1 VSEKKKNIGTIL
13 LSIGSLFI
21 LFELFGLMTGIFV
34 GPAALYFLGGVIEGV
49 GVVFVLSGFLIRNDY
64 VKTREMM

>member
-1 VSEKKKNIGTIL
+1 MSERKKNIGTIL

>member
-1 VSEKKKNIGTIL
+1 MSERKKNIGTIL

-21 LFELFGLMTGIFV
+21 LFELFGLMTGILV

>member
-1 VSEKKKNIGTIL
+1 MSERKKNIGTIL

-34 GPAALYFLGGVIEGV
+34 GPAALYFLGGVIGGV
-49 GVVFVLSGFLIRNDY
+49 GFVFVLSGLLIINEY

>member
-1 VSEKKKNIGTIL
+1 MSERKKNIGTIL

-21 LFELFGLMTGIFV
+21 LFELFGLMTGVFV